1 MTNAFNWKQFTT
13 EERIKRGEKP
23 DAINTSSRRSQSSA
37 KAIARKRI
45 DTPSYG
51 TIGVFANG
59 TTSQKEIR

>member
-1 MTNAFNWKQFTT
+1 MTNAFNWKQYTN
-13 EERIKRGEKP
+13 EERIKHGEKP

-45 DTPSYG
+45 STPTYG

-59 TTSQKEIR
+59 TTSQKETR